1 MAELT
6 VREEGETPKPGHR
19 VGVSLGY
26 TRNMG
31 NFESLR
37 VDISLEADG
46 FGHPNTTFDR
56 VYTWT
61 EEKLLEKVRE
71 VEDQLASGEKESK

>member
-1 MAELT
+1 MSGLEQQGKT
-6 VREEGETPKPGHR
+6 HR
-19 VGVSLGY
+19 VGVSVGY

-46 FGHPNTTFDR
+46 VGNPDDTFNK
-56 VYTWT
+56 VYKWC
-61 EEKLLEKVRE
+61 ESKLLEKVNE
-71 VEDQLASGEKESK
+71 VEEELKK

>member
-1 MAELT
+1 MSELQ
-6 VREEGETPKPGHR
+6 EPKASHR

-37 VDISLEADG
+37 VDINLESDG
-46 FGHPNTTFDR
+46 FGHPDVTFDK
-56 VYTWT
+56 VYAWV
-61 EEKLLEKVRE
+61 EQKLVEKVAE
-71 VEDQLASGEKESK
+71 VEKELKS